1 MEAGPDQ
8 ASNSALGKLKA
19 TLSTHRVGFIKEK
32 STHGGLK
39 SWHYSEDIGVV
50 NI

>member
-8 ASNSALGKLKA
+8 GSNSALGKLKA
-19 TLSTHRVGFIKEK
+19 ALCTHRVGFIKEK
-32 STHGGLK
+32 STHRGLK
-39 SWHYSEDIGVV
+39 PWLYSEDIGVV